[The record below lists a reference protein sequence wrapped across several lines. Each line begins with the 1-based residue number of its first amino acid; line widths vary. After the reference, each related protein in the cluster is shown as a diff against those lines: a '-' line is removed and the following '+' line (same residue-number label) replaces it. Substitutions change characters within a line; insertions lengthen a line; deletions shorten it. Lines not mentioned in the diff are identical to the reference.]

1 MKSYMTFAIVAAVAV
16 MLVASAAAATEDAF
30 AGRKRRKN
38 TTKHYHKQMPV
49 EMINYHTMYS
59 VQIVVHR
66 FKAMRTQSALHL
78 IKQAVKTK
86 TGYR

>member
-1 MKSYMTFAIVAAVAV
+1 MKSFMTFAIVTAVAV
-16 MLVASAAAATEDAF
+16 MLVASAAATEDAF

-66 FKAMRTQSALHL
+66 FKAMRTHLALRI
-78 IKQAVKTK
+78 IKQAAKTK
-86 TGYR
+86 TGCR